1 MVAFVGSQSA
11 EVRFIIKEKIGKED
25 VRLIIHKILNNNA
38 IVVKENGQERIVMG
52 PGIAFGKKKK
62 DPIQA
67 TKIEKMFIPSF
78 ENAEQFKEILTTT
91 PLEIIDLS
99 ERIISHAEGE
109 LQTPFHDYIH
119 VSLTDHLAHAVRLAR
134 EQLVV
139 HNRLAEEIRL
149 LYGPEYAIGE
159 WAVLEIE
166 RALQVT
172 LPKEEA
178 ANIALH
184 LYNARQ
190 THPNMATALQTVT
203 LLNELREQIEV
214 FFGQTIETS
223 SMTYYR
229 FFTHMK
235 LVLARIEQGET
246 LHDMDDVILSAVK
259 TRYAEAYACASQ
271 MGNWLTVEL
280 DTRVPESE
288 IGYMALHIERIRPDL
303 ERSSTYEN
311 L

>member
-1 MVAFVGSQSA
+1 M
-11 EVRFIIKEKIGKED
+11 
-25 VRLIIHKILNNNA
+25 IIHKVLNNNA
-38 IVVKENGQERIVMG
+38 IVTKEQGQERIIMG

-62 DPIQA
+62 DPVDPS
-67 TKIEKMFIPSF
+67 KIEKMFIPSF
-78 ENAEQFKEILTTT
+78 ENAELFKEILTTT

-99 ERIISHAEGE
+99 EQIISYAEGE

-134 EQLVV
+134 ENLVV

-149 LYGPEYAIGE
+149 LYTAEYKIGA
-159 WAVLEIE
+159 WAVAQIE
-166 RALQVT
+166 QTLAVV

-184 LYNARQ
+184 LFNARQ
-190 THPNMATALQTVT
+190 QHPNMATALQTAT
-203 LLNELREQIEV
+203 LLNELREQIES
-214 FFGQTIETS
+214 FFGQTIETT

-235 LVLARIEQGET
+235 LVLARIEQGQT

-259 TRYAEAYACASQ
+259 TRYADAFRCAES
-271 MGNWLTVEL
+271 MAAWLEQELKTTVP
-280 DTRVPESE
+280 DSE
-288 IGYMALHIERIRPDL
+288 VGYMALHVERIRPDL
-303 ERSSTYEN
+303 ERSE

>member
-1 MVAFVGSQSA
+1 
-11 EVRFIIKEKIGKED
+11 
-25 VRLIIHKILNNNA
+25 
-38 IVVKENGQERIVMG
+38 MG
-52 PGIAFGKKKK
+52 PGIAFGKRKK
-62 DPIQA
+62 DPVDP

-91 PLEIIDLS
+91 PLDIIDLS
-99 ERIISHAEGE
+99 EQIISYAEGE
-109 LQTPFHDYIH
+109 LKTPFHDYIH

-149 LYGPEYAIGE
+149 LYTAEYQIGE
-159 WAVLEIE
+159 WAVAHIE
-166 RALQVT
+166 QKLAVS

-190 THPNMATALQTVT
+190 RHPNMATALQTAT
-203 LLNELREQIEV
+203 LLNELREQIEA
-214 FFGQTIETS
+214 FFGQTIETT

-235 LVLARIEQGET
+235 LVLARIEQGQT
-246 LHDMDDVILSAVK
+246 LHDIDDVILSAVK
-259 TRYAEAYACASQ
+259 TRYTDAFRCAENMAA
-271 MGNWLTVEL
+271 WLEQELQTTV
-280 DTRVPESE
+280 PQSE
-288 IGYMALHIERIRPDL
+288 VGYMALHVERIRPYF
-303 ERSSTYEN
+303 ERSKSHEN

>member
-1 MVAFVGSQSA
+1 M
-11 EVRFIIKEKIGKED
+11 
-25 VRLIIHKILNNNA
+25 HKVLNNNA
-38 IVVKENGQERIVMG
+38 IVTKEQGQERIIMG

-62 DPIQA
+62 DPVDP

-91 PLEIIDLS
+91 PLDIIDLS
-99 ERIISHAEGE
+99 EQIISYAEGE
-109 LQTPFHDYIH
+109 LKTPFHDYIH

-149 LYGPEYAIGE
+149 LYTAEYQIGE
-159 WAVLEIE
+159 WAVAHIE
-166 RALQVT
+166 QKLAVS

-190 THPNMATALQTVT
+190 RHPNMATALQTAT
-203 LLNELREQIEV
+203 LLNELREQIEA
-214 FFGQTIETS
+214 FFDQTIETT

-235 LVLARIEQGET
+235 LVLARIEQGQT

-259 TRYAEAYACASQ
+259 TRYTDAFRCAENMAA
-271 MGNWLTVEL
+271 WLEQELQTTV
-280 DTRVPESE
+280 PQSE
-288 IGYMALHIERIRPDL
+288 VGYMALHVERIRPDF
-303 ERSSTYEN
+303 ERGKSHEN

>member
-1 MVAFVGSQSA
+1 M
-11 EVRFIIKEKIGKED
+11 
-25 VRLIIHKILNNNA
+25 IIHKVLNNNA
-38 IVVKENGQERIVMG
+38 IVTKEQGQERIIMG

-62 DPIQA
+62 DPVDP

-91 PLEIIDLS
+91 PLDIIDLS
-99 ERIISHAEGE
+99 EQIISYAEGE
-109 LQTPFHDYIH
+109 LKTPFHDYIH

-149 LYGPEYAIGE
+149 LYTAEYQIGE
-159 WAVLEIE
+159 WAVAHIE
-166 RALQVT
+166 QKLTVS

-190 THPNMATALQTVT
+190 RHPNMATALQTAT

-214 FFGQTIETS
+214 FFGQTIETT

-235 LVLARIEQGET
+235 LVLARIEQGQT
-246 LHDMDDVILSAVK
+246 LHDMDDVILSAVQ
-259 TRYAEAYACASQ
+259 TRYTDAFRCAENMAD
-271 MGNWLTVEL
+271 WLEQELQTTVPL
-280 DTRVPESE
+280 SE
-288 IGYMALHIERIRPDL
+288 VGYMALHVERIRPDF
-303 ERSSTYEN
+303 ERSNSHEN